1 MSMDKLKD
9 LFYKE
14 LPAQNKAFVEGGVLV
29 HPQMFNIVLPTEMSD
44 DDLYQYMSRYVTVLD
59 PLTKAQTGEEGKLL
73 TKEAALKLGVDP
85 DEFMK
90 NSSLLYQL
98 ECVLAGEMLPAT
110 FDHIKKVYDN
120 QVRRARIIMIDLSG
134 IVSPQTVQR
143 TEQINHQLMVKQLP
157 PPKDAVPPPTHQ
169 QPLPPHPVH
178 PTPPQQQFLP
188 THNPIVPTYSGAENN
203 TEPRNFKSK
212 LTGVLTSTPALFTYA
227 LIGGYAIYSSLVVEE
242 EPDEEYI
249 E

>member
-14 LPAQNKAFVEGGVLV
+14 LPAQNKAYVEGGVLV
-29 HPQMFNIVLPTEMSD
+29 HPQMFNIVLPTEMTD

-59 PLTKAQTGEEGKLL
+59 PLTKAHTGEEGKVL
-73 TKEAALKLGVDP
+73 TREAALKLGVDP

-110 FDHIKKVYDN
+110 FDHIRKVYDN

-143 TEQINHQLMVKQLP
+143 SEAINQRLMTKQLP
-157 PPKDAVPPPTHQ
+157 PPKDTVPPPQ
-169 QPLPPHPVH
+169 QAAYPEPPPPPMPEYPLAKNAV
-178 PTPPQQQFLP
+178 
-188 THNPIVPTYSGAENN
+188 VPAYDGVVQE
-203 TEPRNFKSK
+203 EPRTFKKK
-212 LTGVLTSTPALFTYA
+212 LTGALTSTPALFTYA

>member
-29 HPQMFNIVLPTEMSD
+29 HPQMFNIVLPTEMTD

-59 PLTKAQTGEEGKLL
+59 PLTKAHTGEEGKVL

-110 FDHIKKVYDN
+110 FDHIRKVYDN

-143 TEQINHQLMVKQLP
+143 SEAINQRLMTKQLP
-157 PPKDAVPPPTHQ
+157 PPKDAVPPPQ
-169 QPLPPHPVH
+169 QAAYPEPPPPPMPEYPLAQNAV
-178 PTPPQQQFLP
+178 
-188 THNPIVPTYSGAENN
+188 VPAYDGVAQE
-203 TEPRNFKSK
+203 EPRNFKKK
-212 LTGVLTSTPALFTYA
+212 LTGALTSTPALFTYA
-227 LIGGYAIYSSLVVEE
+227 LIGGYAIYSSLVV
-242 EPDEEYI
+242 DEDAEYI